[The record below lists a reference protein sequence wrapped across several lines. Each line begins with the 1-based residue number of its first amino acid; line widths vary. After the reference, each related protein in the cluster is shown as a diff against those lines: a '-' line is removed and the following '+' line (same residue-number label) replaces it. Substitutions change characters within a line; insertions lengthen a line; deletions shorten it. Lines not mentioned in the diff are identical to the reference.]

1 MPAVVHTP
9 LATRSLTMNAAGYG
23 CRREGSCVR
32 RQSLPGRQRDLAA
45 AQWVAHAGLDPRPY
59 ESGTSVHR
67 PRRISKVGN
76 RHLRAA
82 LYMPALV
89 AIQHEP
95 NIKAFYDK
103 LVAAGKKP
111 MQAVVAVMRKLLHAI
126 WGMLKHHQDFDGNK
140 FFNIAAKTA

>member
-1 MPAVVHTP
+1 M
-9 LATRSLTMNAAGYG
+9 
-23 CRREGSCVR
+23 
-32 RQSLPGRQRDLAA
+32 
-45 AQWVAHAGLDPRPY
+45 AHAGLDPRPY

-95 NIKAFYDK
+95 NVKAFYDK

-126 WGMLKHHQDFDGNK
+126 WGMLKHDQNFDGNK
-140 FFNIAAKTA
+140 FFRLPEKPA